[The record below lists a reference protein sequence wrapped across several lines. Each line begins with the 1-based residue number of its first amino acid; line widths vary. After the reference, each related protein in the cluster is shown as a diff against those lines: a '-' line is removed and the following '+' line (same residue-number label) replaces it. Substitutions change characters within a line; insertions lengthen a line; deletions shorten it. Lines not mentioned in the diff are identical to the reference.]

1 MAEKLDLSSMMKK
14 AREMQDKLKEIQKQV
29 ADTKVWGNAGGG
41 QIRIE
46 MNGQHEALRCIME
59 PNLLKEDKSVIE
71 DLVVAAYNDGKN
83 KIEKMLREKMG
94 DLAGASGLV

>member
-14 AREMQDKLKEIQKQV
+14 AREMQDKLKDIQKQV
-29 ADTKVWGNAGGG
+29 AETKVWGSAGGG
-41 QIRIE
+41 QVKIE
-46 MNGQHEALRCIME
+46 MSGNHQAIRCSIE
-59 PNLLKEDKSVIE
+59 HNLLKEDRSVIE
-71 DLVVAAYNDGKN
+71 DLIVAAFNDGTN